1 MMELDYDMIHK
12 IESMAREGKSEK
24 DIAHSLGILI
34 NELRMIRS
42 DYNNHRKVL
51 KGQFAKIL
59 MEKGYSFEEIAFG
72 MGMNEST
79 IRAMTK

>member
-1 MMELDYDMIHK
+1 MMKLDYSMICK

-24 DIAHSLGILI
+24 DIAHSLGILV

-42 DYNNHRKVL
+42 DYDNHRKIL

-59 MEKGYSFEEIAFG
+59 RENGYSFDEIAFG